1 MEHQPGATM
10 ASSPQRRDTPKVPP
24 VEGAPS
30 RLRLNLVG
38 GLLLAT
44 LAGAVALSISLWIR
58 LERTRAEL
66 AEEAAPAAT
75 APVAH
80 SVPAPIETPAEPVEA
95 AATPPPAP
103 PAAAPAV
110 EERLVLLLTV
120 GTRHYAE
127 KQLRLLKQK
136 CRAPLAVYQQRRG
149 RCAWSTCYAV
159 AAREEDAELARPC
172 GETKGQV
179 VRDRKDFALLQGGL
193 RPPHTGLD

>member
-1 MEHQPGATM
+1 MEHHPGATM

-24 VEGAPS
+24 VEVAPS
-30 RLRLNLVG
+30 RWSLNLLGV
-38 GLLLAT
+38 LLVAT
-44 LAGAVALSISLWIR
+44 LAGAVVLSISLWIR

-66 AEEAAPAAT
+66 AEEAGPAT
-75 APVAH
+75 EAPVAR
-80 SVPAPIETPAEPVEA
+80 SAPAPQPIETPAEPVEA
-95 AATPPPAP
+95 AATPPPAA

-136 CRAPLAVYQQRRG
+136 CRASLAVYQQRRG
-149 RCAWSTCYAV
+149 RCAWSTCFAV

-172 GETKGQV
+172 GETKGQA
-179 VRDRKDFALLQGGL
+179 VRDRKDFVALQGG
-193 RPPHTGLD
+193 

>member
-10 ASSPQRRDTPKVPP
+10 ASSPQRRDTLEVPP
-24 VEGAPS
+24 VEGPRS
-30 RLRLNLVG
+30 RWSLNLLGV
-38 GLLLAT
+38 LLLAT
-44 LAGAVALSISLWIR
+44 LAGAVVLSISLWIR

-66 AEEAAPAAT
+66 AEEEAPAAV
-75 APVAH
+75 APLAR
-80 SVPAPIETPAEPVEA
+80 SAPAPQPIETPAEPMEA
-95 AATPPPAP
+95 AATPP

-149 RCAWSTCYAV
+149 RCAWSTCFAV

-172 GETKGQV
+172 GETKGEV
-179 VRDRKDFALLQGGL
+179 VRDRKDFVALQGG
-193 RPPHTGLD
+193 